1 MRKPSLA
8 QIVYSTTFPRPSNND
23 PGSFAS
29 HIARHLVPEVRIETN
44 TFYGPLDCI
53 EAQYPGL
60 DYSYAPHRMRLS
72 RFPWHRRLFRVFDK
86 LRLTEDE
93 ISELCCW
100 EGTKSARQR
109 YEAEEGI
116 TVRDTSGDSI
126 PVAVVAPMPSVEV
139 HYDFCGPEDDPDQ
152 LHETRSQDP
161 VRASQSR
168 SSSTLSDYRV
178 TGSDDEYS
186 DEEVESCGVALNHRL
201 LAAMAARDQGAD
213 VPLDEDWE
221 QWMKEAGE
229 RGGYGDM
236 VHAIRSNQPLSF
248 LPEAPTSAL
257 RHDQPRLTT
266 ATTLSAESYLYSTS
280 ATILASSP
288 VFPPASTHPSG
299 TAR

>member
-8 QIVYSTTFPRPSNND
+8 EIVYTTTFPRPTASD
-23 PGSFAS
+23 PGSFAA
-29 HIARHLVPEVRIETN
+29 HITRHLVPEVRVETN

-60 DYSYAPHRMRLS
+60 DYSFAPHRQRLS

-86 LRLTEDE
+86 LHLTEEE
-93 ISELCCW
+93 ISGLCCW

-109 YEAEEGI
+109 YEAEEGVSVQDTTGDAI
-116 TVRDTSGDSI
+116 PRATLFPTPTVAI
-126 PVAVVAPMPSVEV
+126 
-139 HYDFCGPEDDPDQ
+139 HYDFGGPEDDQDQ
-152 LHETRSQDP
+152 LHETRSDDT
-161 VRASQSR
+161 VRASHSR
-168 SSSTLSDYRV
+168 SSSAFSDYRG
-178 TGSDDEYS
+178 TGFDEDLS
-186 DEEVESCGVALNHRL
+186 DEEVESCGVELNHRL

-229 RGGYGDM
+229 CGGYGDM
-236 VHAIRSNQPLSF
+236 VHAIRSSQPLSF

-257 RHDQPRLTT
+257 RHDNARLAT
-266 ATTLSAESYLYSTS
+266 AATLSAESYLYSTS
-280 ATILASSP
+280 SSLLTSSP
-288 VFPPASTHPSG
+288 VFPPSSTHPSG